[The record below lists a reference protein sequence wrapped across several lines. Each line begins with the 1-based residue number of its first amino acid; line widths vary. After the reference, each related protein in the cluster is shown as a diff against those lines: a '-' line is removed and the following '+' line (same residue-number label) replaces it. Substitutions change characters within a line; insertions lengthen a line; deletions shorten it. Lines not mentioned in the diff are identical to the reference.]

1 MKAVQK
7 EPETIWK
14 KVGPCLYRY
23 APSGIY
29 YGLIKNAGKQIRR
42 SLETDDLPL
51 ARRKLQDMRRDIAL
65 TDPELARRTL
75 ELQAERFLPTVSGS
89 ESTIYNVKH
98 AIQRLLADWP
108 KTSPRVLAKIRKGDC
123 EQWIAT
129 YGHLAASTIN
139 TYISCATKFF
149 DLAVSDGAIARSPME
164 GITYHRRGKL
174 TRLTPTAEQFEAIVN
189 DLKAQA
195 FNGHDAKES
204 ADYIALSGLLG
215 LGQAELSGIQR
226 QHIDLDSGTIKVFRR
241 KTQQTFLIPIYPQAR
256 EIIEKRL
263 KKLPADPHSRLLSFD
278 DCRSA
283 LKGACKRLKF
293 PHFEVRALRRYFITQ
308 ALRRGVDVPTVAM
321 WQGHRDGGALILK
334 TYADEVRLDH
344 SLRMAKL
351 MKTGQP
357 DNVIAIETA
366 A

>member
-14 KVGPCLYRY
+14 KIGPCLYRY
-23 APSGIY
+23 APSGVY
-29 YGLIKNAGKQIRR
+29 YGLIKSSGKQIRR
-42 SLETDDLPL
+42 SLDTNDLPL

-75 ELQAERFLPTVSGS
+75 ELQAERFLPTVSGT
-89 ESTIYNVKH
+89 ESTLYNVRY
-98 AIQRLLADWP
+98 AIKRLQADWP
-108 KTSPRVLAKIRKGDC
+108 KKSPRVLAKIRKGDC

-149 DLAVSDGAIARSPME
+149 ALAVSDGAIARSPME

-174 TRLTPTAEQFEAIVN
+174 TRLTPTAEQFEAIVQ
-189 DLKAQA
+189 DLKDQS
-195 FNGHDAKES
+195 FNGHGAAES

-226 QHIDLDSGTIKVFRR
+226 QHIDLDAGTIKVFRR

-256 EIIEKRL
+256 EIIERRL
-263 KKLPADPHSRLLSFD
+263 KGVSDQVARLLTFD

-283 LKGACKRLKF
+283 LKGSCKRLKL

-308 ALRRGVDVPTVAM
+308 ALRRGVDVPTVAL
-321 WQGHRDGGALILK
+321 WQGYRDGGSLILK

-344 SLRMAKL
+344 SLRMSKL
-351 MKTGQP
+351 MSTEAVASQ
-357 DNVIAIETA
+357 D
-366 A
+366 

>member
-23 APSGIY
+23 APSGVY

-51 ARRKLQDMRRDIAL
+51 ARRKLQEMRRDIAL

-89 ESTIYNVKH
+89 ASTIYNVKY
-98 AIQRLLADWP
+98 AIKRLQEDWP
-108 KTSPRVLAKIRKGDC
+108 KKSPRVLAKIRKGDC

-174 TRLTPTAEQFEAIVN
+174 TRLTPTQEQFDAIVT
-189 DLKAQA
+189 DLKAQP
-195 FNGHDAKES
+195 FNGHGSAES

-226 QHIDLDSGTIKVFRR
+226 QHIDLDAGTIKVFRR
-241 KTQQTFLIPIYPQAR
+241 KTQQTFLIPVYPQAR
-256 EIIEKRL
+256 EIIERRL
-263 KKLPADPHSRLLSFD
+263 KSVSKEPTARLLEFD

-283 LKGACKRLKF
+283 LKGACKRLKIS
-293 PHFEVRALRRYFITQ
+293 HFEVRSLRRFFITQ
-308 ALRRGVDVPTVAM
+308 ALRRGVDVPTVAL

-344 SLRMAKL
+344 SLRMSKL
-351 MKTGQP
+351 MDTTKSNTIG
-357 DNVIAIETA
+357 A
-366 A
+366 ASAS